1 MIDKDTPIA
10 DTFEPRLTQSQAE
23 HLDKVLVDIYMGG
36 AISGITAILSD
47 INDLGH
53 GIESGTYNGELPE
66 SMSADDKSQGLD
78 MLAMTIG
85 VGQAHIDEIHKA
97 SQRYIAELGG
107 GDGATEE

>member
-10 DTFEPRLTQSQAE
+10 HTFEPQLTQSQAE

-36 AISGITAILSD
+36 AINGITAMLSD
-47 INDLGH
+47 INNLGH

-85 VGQAHIDEIHKA
+85 IGQSHIEEINKA

-107 GDGATEE
+107 EDGATEE